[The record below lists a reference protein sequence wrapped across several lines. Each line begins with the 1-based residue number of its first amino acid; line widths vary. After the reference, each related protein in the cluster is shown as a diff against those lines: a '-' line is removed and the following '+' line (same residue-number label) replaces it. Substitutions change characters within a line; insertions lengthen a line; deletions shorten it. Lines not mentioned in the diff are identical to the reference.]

1 MVDRT
6 QVLNKNARRILA
18 DDPSG
23 DAALELFE
31 AIVQMQGHELGL
43 PREVVYGLATLGTI
57 QPSDKPP
64 LTYEAAVKR
73 ALKLK
78 TLEDIHK
85 VLNMAVFF
93 DQLRS
98 KRGPI
103 AARRQQ
109 AIKILIYT
117 KFLQIKWREAAD
129 RVCSCS
135 QRPHGPTSTCLD
147 SLKQTAK
154 KLTALLRQYGVDLD
168 RERGRI

>member
-1 MVDRT
+1 MIDGT

-18 DDPSG
+18 DDLSG

-31 AIVQMQGHELGL
+31 AIVQIQGHELRL
-43 PREVVYGLATLGTI
+43 PRDVIHGLAKLVRI
-57 QPSDKPP
+57 PPSGKPP

-93 DQLRS
+93 DQIRS
-98 KRGPI
+98 QRGPI
-103 AARRQQ
+103 PARRQQ

-154 KLTALLRQYGVDLD
+154 TLTAMLRKYGVDLN